1 MAALALSGVIFGAAE
16 RGRPGGARVP
26 PVPFIAR
33 SEVLAKLL
41 RLRDKGRLAQPLL
54 LVGPEGSGKEGTAL
68 EFARRLNCLG
78 PNVCRD
84 DAPCESCTKVAS
96 FQHPDIRWIGPAP
109 ATFNEA
115 DVRALLEQK
124 LTNPFARGVEA
135 ATSQVNIGDPEN
147 PGPLTV
153 RALIRFLRVR
163 AFQGPWKVAIVSD
176 AHRLNTAAAN
186 AFLKTLEEPPADTVI
201 MLTSTGTE
209 GMLPTILSRCQK
221 VRFEPWAEAELSA
234 HLAAVSAA
242 PADQTRWAARL
253 AQGNARL
260 ANDLLQPESRA
271 LAVWAGLLFGWI
283 ADGCR
288 GQIAIAADE
297 LHRGVYCHAVE
308 SPPARRG
315 AGGAGEQGA
324 GERRARAIRLCELL
338 NLHYSDALICREAG
352 DGWQP
357 RFPEAASVVRRVAAQ
372 WPTAKLLGDMT
383 RIDAAGGD
391 IDRNLNIGL
400 VMAVLFEGLQA
411 HGRHEPATGTSAAG

>member
-1 MAALALSGVIFGAAE
+1 M
-16 RGRPGGARVP
+16 P

-33 SEVLAKLL
+33 PEVLAKLL
-41 RLRDKGRLAQPLL
+41 RLRDRGRLAQPLL

-78 PNVCRD
+78 PEACREG
-84 DAPCESCTKVAS
+84 APCESCTKVAS
-96 FQHPDIRWIGPAP
+96 FQHPDFRWLGPAP
-109 ATFNEA
+109 ATFNET

-124 LTNPFARGVEA
+124 LANPFARGAES
-135 ATSQVNIGDPEN
+135 ATAQVNIGDPEN

-163 AFQGPWKVAIVSD
+163 AFQGPWKVAVVSD

-186 AFLKTLEEPPADTVI
+186 AFLKTLEEPPAETVI

-221 VRFEPWAEAELSA
+221 VRFEPWAEADLSA
-234 HLAAVSAA
+234 HLAAVSGE
-242 PADQTRWAARL
+242 PAERTLWAARL

-260 ANDLLQPESRA
+260 ANDLLQPESQA
-271 LAVWAGLLFGWI
+271 LAAWAGLLFGWI
-283 ADGCR
+283 ADGRR
-288 GQIAIAADE
+288 GQAAIAADE
-297 LHRGVYCHAVE
+297 LHRGVYSHAVE
-308 SPPARRG
+308 APPTRRG
-315 AGGAGEQGA
+315 AGAAGEQGA

-338 NLHYSDALICREAG
+338 NLHYSDALVCREAG
-352 DGWQP
+352 DLWQP
-357 RFPEAASVVRRVAAQ
+357 RFPEAVAVVKRVAAQ
-372 WPTAKLLGDMT
+372 RPTEMLLGDMA
-383 RIDAAGGD
+383 RIGAAGGD

-411 HGRHEPATGTSAAG
+411 HGRYEPANGSHAAG